1 MNQQCK
7 VCGEP
12 AAGYHFGAF
21 TCEGCKS
28 FFGRTYNNAG
38 NIADCKN
45 GNKCV
50 INKKNR
56 TTCKSCRLRKC
67 ILVGMSKSSSR
78 YGRRSNWF
86 KIHCLLAEQSSQ
98 NLALAASAAAP
109 YSSNYLTSLLR
120 QHENNQHSDNRVEV
134 SSPNQELAQQ
144 VQSRFASLAML
155 TREQECRRSITG
167 SDEEDTTEEQLS
179 SRLRGWGEVGSHR
192 EAAAAAAAEDYAA
205 SRRNVLPEENA
216 STTSSSPLSSIRSN
230 VATISSSL
238 GSIVSVPATMV
249 PRSLV
254 SKRHTEILSDIRQ
267 RRYAEQYRRF
277 DSVSESSSGSSEDDG
292 MRDTE
297 LRSSSERLNRIN
309 SPYSSDHEISLRIP
323 VNTRVVCRIE
333 GRVNHDM
340 IHTTF
345 NSATCEGRLSPAPAA
360 ATPTTSQNSLAGGDR
375 LQISPNPGRLADEQS
390 EPIDLSIRGS
400 KSSSETA
407 NDDEQRS
414 CTPLDL
420 TIR

>member
-155 TREQECRRSITG
+155 TREQE
-167 SDEEDTTEEQLS
+167 
-179 SRLRGWGEVGSHR
+179 
-192 EAAAAAAAEDYAA
+192 
-205 SRRNVLPEENA
+205 
-216 STTSSSPLSSIRSN
+216 
-230 VATISSSL
+230 
-238 GSIVSVPATMV
+238 
-249 PRSLV
+249 
-254 SKRHTEILSDIRQ
+254 
-267 RRYAEQYRRF
+267 
-277 DSVSESSSGSSEDDG
+277 
-292 MRDTE
+292 
-297 LRSSSERLNRIN
+297 
-309 SPYSSDHEISLRIP
+309 
-323 VNTRVVCRIE
+323 
-333 GRVNHDM
+333 
-340 IHTTF
+340 
-345 NSATCEGRLSPAPAA
+345 
-360 ATPTTSQNSLAGGDR
+360 
-375 LQISPNPGRLADEQS
+375 
-390 EPIDLSIRGS
+390 
-400 KSSSETA
+400 
-407 NDDEQRS
+407 
-414 CTPLDL
+414 
-420 TIR
+420 